1 MIRLWMV
8 CVWLAAA
15 GAAWAQEPA
24 NALTSFQQNAGKRS
38 SEWNTLATNL
48 EQRVA
53 RLLPCDRLVRSA
65 VEEVSRAS
73 EARIVALTT
82 YWMAVSG
89 KSKNQTDAIRRLMA
103 QEEARKDEW
112 TNDRTEAE
120 QERAAVAEQNAFLAL
135 SANKLQALAGA
146 QRSLTATA
154 QAMRQIET
162 QIQERE
168 TTGDQ
173 LVGELRDLLV
183 ASQARQSA
191 IEAQLK
197 LISNEG
203 LRWSAYYAARLSRAQ
218 IECAVTNGGA
228 AGAAEPAPAS
238 PPRRAPARTGDTK
251 K

>member
-1 MIRLWMV
+1 MRLRMV
-8 CVWLAAA
+8 CVWLAVT

-24 NALTSFQQNAGKRS
+24 NALTSFQQNAAKRS
-38 SEWNTLATNL
+38 AEWSTLAANL

-53 RLLPCDRLVRSA
+53 RLLPCDPRIRSA

-89 KSKNQTDAIRRLMA
+89 KSKNQMDAIRRLMT

-112 TNDRTEAE
+112 TNDRIEAE
-120 QERAAVAEQNAFLAL
+120 QERSAVAEKNGFLAV
-135 SANKLQALAGA
+135 SANRLPALAGA
-146 QRSLTATA
+146 QQALTATA
-154 QAMRQIET
+154 QAMRQIEM

-173 LVGELRDLLV
+173 FVGELRDLLT
-183 ASQARQSA
+183 ASQAKQSA

-197 LISNEG
+197 YISAEG
-203 LRWSAYYAARLSRAQ
+203 TRWSAYYAARLSRAQ
-218 IECAVTNGGA
+218 TECAVTN
-228 AGAAEPAPAS
+228 AGPAVSAPRSPARKAPAT
-238 PPRRAPARTGDTK
+238 TGDK